1 MTVCS
6 DAHPT
11 VVVTDRTAPFT
22 NDGDTFLLDDG
33 DSELNE
39 VIRDNW
45 LSIKSFHKCHRVM
58 DVLNVRVW
66 DPELESY
73 DGNAAELL
81 ADAWK
86 ATRWQCKMN
95 ASIGCIL
102 HHRESGRYRYFHAS
116 PNEGALYDKPK
127 HVGSLESLN
136 AFIEDLAAKDVQEHA
151 VRRRPNTEW

>member
-1 MTVCS
+1 
-6 DAHPT
+6 
-11 VVVTDRTAPFT
+11 
-22 NDGDTFLLDDG
+22 
-33 DSELNE
+33 
-39 VIRDNW
+39 
-45 LSIKSFHKCHRVM
+45 M

-81 ADAWK
+81 TEAWK

-127 HVGSLESLN
+127 HVGSLDSLN

-151 VRRRPNTEW
+151 VRRRPNTEWRMYWYWTGKSATSTPATKQASPVPASRSEDGQSIRRQPVFFPLSCLGDGV